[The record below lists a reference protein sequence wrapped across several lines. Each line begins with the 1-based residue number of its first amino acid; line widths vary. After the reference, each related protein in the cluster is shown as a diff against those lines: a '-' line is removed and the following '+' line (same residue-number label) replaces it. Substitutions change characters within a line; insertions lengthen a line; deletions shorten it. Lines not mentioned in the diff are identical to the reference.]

1 VNVGLDL
8 RLVTAAFLAWGAAFL
23 AVANPGPARVSLVAL
38 IGAVVLT
45 GAVLVV
51 SGRGARLLL
60 VLVSCALVVGS
71 VVLHQTRAAQ
81 GGVAELAERRLSVV
95 VTGVVSSDPRAIV
108 ALRAG
113 GPSRVVVDVSASR
126 LQARGPSV
134 PVAAGVTVFADAAG
148 WSEVRLGQHVVFG
161 GRLAPAD
168 PGERAVAVVS
178 STGAPEVVEG
188 AGAVFRGAERLRAGL
203 RRAVEPQPVDA
214 RGLLPGLVV
223 GDTSRLPADLED
235 DMKAVGLTHLTAVS
249 GSNTTLVVGFLVLV
263 ASWLGLGRR
272 ARLVVAAIGLVG
284 FVVLARPDPS
294 VLRAAVMGGVGL
306 TGLAVGRP
314 VRGVPVLAAAVLVLL
329 VADPWLSREFGFV
342 LSVLATGALVLLGRP
357 FAERLQDLGFPRTPA
372 LAVSVPVAA
381 QVVCGPVLVLLQ
393 PSVNP
398 VSIPANVVVAPAVA
412 PATVLGLAAT
422 LVSPVWPAAA
432 TWVAWPAGLCA
443 WWISVVARAAARLPL
458 AVGVPGGA
466 SGVLVVGL
474 LTVLLL
480 GAVAAVVR
488 FRRGDLRAR
497 RWLALAVVLVLG
509 GAALV
514 RCAPRWGAPSGP
526 WPPPDWLVVGCDVGQ
541 GDAVALRSGPSA
553 AVLVD
558 AGPDDVLV
566 DGCLDRLGVDRLD
579 AVVLTHFHADHVGG
593 FAGAVEGREVGAVL
607 VSPLAVD
614 PAAERVAEIAGE
626 VGAPVTVVSS
636 GQSGAAGSVT
646 WTAIGPEAEVSEE
659 PAPDSSQVNDA
670 SIALLADV
678 SGVRVLLTGDLERDG
693 QRRALSEVVAGTT
706 VDVVKVAH
714 HGSAN
719 QFPDLYTDLRPRVAI
734 VEVGAVN
741 DYGHPAAPTLD
752 LLDRTGARV
761 LRTDVDGD
769 VAVAGSAAAVRTL
782 VRGSDPTQAE
792 RRAKY
797 SDG

>member
-1 VNVGLDL
+1 
-8 RLVTAAFLAWGAAFL
+8 
-23 AVANPGPARVSLVAL
+23 
-38 IGAVVLT
+38 
-45 GAVLVV
+45 
-51 SGRGARLLL
+51 
-60 VLVSCALVVGS
+60 
-71 VVLHQTRAAQ
+71 
-81 GGVAELAERRLSVV
+81 
-95 VTGVVSSDPRAIV
+95 
-108 ALRAG
+108 
-113 GPSRVVVDVSASR
+113 
-126 LQARGPSV
+126 
-134 PVAAGVTVFADAAG
+134 
-148 WSEVRLGQHVVFG
+148 
-161 GRLAPAD
+161 
-168 PGERAVAVVS
+168 
-178 STGAPEVVEG
+178 
-188 AGAVFRGAERLRAGL
+188 
-203 RRAVEPQPVDA
+203 
-214 RGLLPGLVV
+214 
-223 GDTSRLPADLED
+223 
-235 DMKAVGLTHLTAVS
+235 
-249 GSNTTLVVGFLVLV
+249 
-263 ASWLGLGRR
+263 
-272 ARLVVAAIGLVG
+272 
-284 FVVLARPDPS
+284 
-294 VLRAAVMGGVGL
+294 
-306 TGLAVGRP
+306 
-314 VRGVPVLAAAVLVLL
+314 
-329 VADPWLSREFGFV
+329 
-342 LSVLATGALVLLGRP
+342 VLATGALVLLGRP

-466 SGVLVVGL
+466 SGVLVVVL

-659 PAPDSSQVNDA
+659 SAPDSSQVNDA

-693 QRRALSEVVAGTT
+693 QRRALSAVVAGTT